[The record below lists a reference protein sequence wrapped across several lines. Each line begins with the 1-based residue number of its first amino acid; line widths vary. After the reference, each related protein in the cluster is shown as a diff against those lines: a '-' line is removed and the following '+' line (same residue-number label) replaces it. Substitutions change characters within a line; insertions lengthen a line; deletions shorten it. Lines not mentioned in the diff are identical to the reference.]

1 MIGALG
7 ELVLQAACEALARWC
22 ARMPLMTLSVNVS
35 ILQIGD
41 GFCSSLRQTLKQFH
55 FRDGQLELEITES
68 ALMVDADLSIECLKE
83 WRRLGIRVAVDDFGS
98 GYSSLN
104 SLAHLPVDRL
114 KLDPSLVGLMISNP
128 KAAGIIRT
136 ILSLGSTLGID
147 VIAKGVETE
156 DQLRM
161 LTQLGCPG
169 AQGYL
174 LGRPM
179 TATQAQV
186 VLTKPWGNFE
196 RRPHAALPTANRA
209 HHVH

>member
-1 MIGALG
+1 
-7 ELVLQAACEALARWC
+7 
-22 ARMPLMTLSVNVS
+22 
-35 ILQIGD
+35 
-41 GFCSSLRQTLKQFH
+41 
-55 FRDGQLELEITES
+55 
-68 ALMVDADLSIECLKE
+68 
-83 WRRLGIRVAVDDFGS
+83 VDDFGS
-98 GYSSLN
+98 GYSSLDY
-104 SLAHLPVDRL
+104 LKHLPVDRL
-114 KLDPSLVGLMISNP
+114 KLDPSLVRLMISNP
-128 KAAGIIRT
+128 KGAGIIRT

-147 VIAKGVETE
+147 VIAEGVETE

-196 RRPHAALPTANRA
+196 RRPNAALPASRQA
-209 HHVH
+209 SHVH